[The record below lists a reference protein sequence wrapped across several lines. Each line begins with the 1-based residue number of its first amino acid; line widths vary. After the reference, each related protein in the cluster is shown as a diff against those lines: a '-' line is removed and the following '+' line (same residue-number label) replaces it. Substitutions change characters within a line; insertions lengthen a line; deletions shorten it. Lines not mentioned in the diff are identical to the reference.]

1 MSVELQNQN
10 NENKPRQKKAYD
22 LSKFRV
28 LIAEDFPFISE
39 LMSSSLKEM
48 GVKQI
53 FKAENG
59 AIAKDRI
66 LNYNAVVSS
75 SNIDVLI
82 LDWLMPEMNGEELLK
97 WIRAHKSDS
106 IRFLPVIICS
116 AYTSREMVEKIRD
129 LGANEAM
136 VKPVAADKL
145 ASRILYVIDKP
156 RPFIKTDTYFG
167 PDRRRREE
175 KFIGEDRRKITAE
188 EITTHVEELE

>member
-1 MSVELQNQN
+1 
-10 NENKPRQKKAYD
+10 
-22 LSKFRV
+22 
-28 LIAEDFPFISE
+28 
-39 LMSSSLKEM
+39 M
-48 GVKQI
+48 GVNQI

-59 AIAKDRI
+59 LVAKDRI
-66 LNYNAVVSS
+66 LNYNAVSSS
-75 SNIDVLI
+75 SNIDVVI
-82 LDWLMPEMNGEELLK
+82 LDWLMPEMNGQELLH
-97 WIRAHKSDS
+97 WIRSHKSDS

-156 RPFIKTDTYFG
+156 RPFIKTDSYFG
-167 PDRRRREE
+167 PDRRRREQ

-188 EITTHVEELE
+188 EIQTHVEELE